1 MSNMLS
7 ALLRKSLADVTR
19 RKGRTFTVV
28 LGIMIGVCLFTA
40 TSVSSSTLSA
50 AFSTTLNR
58 ARVPDI
64 TCAVQALDPSLI
76 PLISALP
83 NVQSVQVQTNYTTN
97 WHLANNQGVVPLD
110 ITGYPDPGHTTFYAF
125 QLTGGHYPGPSE
137 IVLDITASHM
147 QSFALGDFITVTTPT
162 GRSVQLRV
170 AGEAST
176 RGLSFSANPRGY
188 MRSDALSLVT
198 GTSDPNIVA
207 IKVRDETQAPQTD
220 SALISLLLA
229 HHVQNINASINAYAQ
244 QSTGSA
250 VIVPQLFLLAAVLL
264 AALLVINT
272 IITLLIEQTRII
284 GIMKALG
291 GTRAT
296 IFRSYLVTVAIYACL
311 GTIVGV
317 GLGILVAYITT
328 IALARR
334 LTAAPGVPLT
344 MGPLVVT
351 PATLAICLLLGF
363 ALPVAT
369 ALLPLWRG
377 TRISVREALS
387 TYGISGARRT
397 AASPYQMR
405 WTRKISMTWMPQIVW
420 LGLRN
425 LFRRR
430 GRAALTLLALALYSA
445 AFLAEIG
452 PLDTLGQRL
461 SDAYASYHYDFQ
473 LFTHQQQPFS
483 QFKAQLLA
491 QQPNIEDVERGNGI
505 GVNTRWGQIALQEI
519 EANSQMYS
527 PQLVAGRW
535 FQPGERNF
543 LVLNDTA
550 AALTGLSAG
559 DTMALTDVTRFGGHG
574 YSATWRIIG
583 IVHDDSDLATGFGLA
598 ITTPQN
604 YNRFFH
610 LPIDSEQ
617 GILFVKLHDPSP
629 QAIQELTNWVNR
641 TFNRIHFTTAAY
653 SARSYHQQ
661 IQQQGNASL
670 KFVHALLLGSSALV
684 ALVGILVMTITLI
697 SSIIDRGREI
707 GIVRAL
713 GARGWQ
719 VACIF
724 WIEGVALG
732 FLSWAAGYLLSIPLS
747 RSVLNQFST
756 LVPIPLLL
764 NPYALLETFLALL
777 VVITLASVIPIR
789 LANRLQVAD
798 ALHYE

>member
-64 TCAVQALDPSLI
+64 TCTVQALDPSLI

-83 NVQSVQVQTNYTTN
+83 DVQSVQVQSYYTAD
-97 WHLANNQGVVPLD
+97 WHLAHNQGVVQLD

-125 QLTGGHYPGPSE
+125 QLTSGHYPGPGE
-137 IVLDITASHM
+137 IVLDVTANHM

-198 GTSDPNIVA
+198 GTSDPNTIA
-207 IKVRDETQAPQTD
+207 IKVRDEAQAPQTD

-229 HHVQNINASINAYAQ
+229 HHVQDINASINAYAQ

-250 VIVPQLFLLAAVLL
+250 VVVPPLFFLAAVLL

-272 IITLLIEQTRII
+272 IITLLIEQTRLI

-311 GTIVGV
+311 GTIVGI
-317 GLGILVAYITT
+317 GLGILVGYGATL
-328 IALARR
+328 ALAGR

-344 MGPLVVT
+344 MGLLVVT
-351 PATLAICLLLGF
+351 PATLAVGLLLGF
-363 ALPVAT
+363 ALPLVT
-369 ALLPLWRG
+369 ALLPLWIG

-387 TYGISGARRT
+387 TYGISGAKRA
-397 AASPYQMR
+397 AASPYQTR
-405 WTRKISMTWMPQIVW
+405 RTRKISMIWMPQIVW

-452 PLDTLGQRL
+452 PVYTLGQRL
-461 SDAYASYHYDFQ
+461 ADAYASYHYDFQ

-491 QQPNIEDVERGNGI
+491 QQPNIEDIERGNSI

-519 EANSQMYS
+519 EAKSHVYS

-535 FQPGERNF
+535 FRPGERNV

-550 AALTGLSAG
+550 TTVTGLTVG
-559 DTMALTDVTRFGGHG
+559 DTMAFTDVTRFGGHG
-574 YSATWRIIG
+574 YSATWQIIG
-583 IVHDDSDLATGFGLA
+583 IVHDDTDLDTGFGLA
-598 ITTPQN
+598 ITTPEN

-641 TFNRIHFTTAAY
+641 TFNRTSFTTAAY
-653 SARSYHQQ
+653 SAQSYHQY
-661 IQQQGNASL
+661 IQRQGNTSL
-670 KFVHALLLGSSALV
+670 KFVHLLLLGSSALV
-684 ALVGILVMTITLI
+684 ALVGILVMMITLI

-732 FLSWAAGYLLSIPLS
+732 VLSWVIGYLPSIPAS
-747 RSVLNQFST
+747 RSVLNQFT
-756 LVPIPLLL
+756 NIVPIPLLF
-764 NPYALLETFLALL
+764 NPYALLETLLTLL
-777 VVITLASVIPIR
+777 VVVTLASVIPVR
-789 LANRLQVAD
+789 QANRLRVAD
-798 ALHYE
+798 ALRYE